1 MCGIIGVTTS
11 KRDNVV
17 DVIIEGLRR
26 LEYRGYDSVGI
37 AVIDERGRIVAKKA
51 AGTIESFVRKT
62 DLSSIKG
69 RTGIGHTR
77 WATHGPPT
85 DYNAHPH
92 TDCGGRVA
100 IVHNGVIRNF
110 SSLRQMLAARG
121 HKIKSET
128 DTELIAHLLEEELE
142 KSGDGVEAL
151 ARVLHE
157 IRGTYALGILIASE
171 PDRVYFARMRSPLIV
186 GIGDGENA
194 IASDIPAIISLTR
207 RVLVLEDGEFG
218 YITPSRVEIYSL
230 AGDGYKRVPQDL
242 VASRV
247 KTIEWTPEAASKSG
261 YPHFMIKEIFEQ
273 PEALYATLSG
283 SAEDPLVRE
292 ASRLLLNAEKIVI
305 VGAGTSYHA
314 GLVLEYFLAKLAGV
328 ISYPL
333 IASEYRL
340 LADAVGRDTAVVAV
354 SQSGETFDTLEAV
367 RAFKERGAAII
378 GVTNVVGSA
387 LSREADLTLYTRAG
401 PEIGVAA
408 TKTYLT
414 QVLLL
419 ELLAVFAG
427 EMSGRYD
434 SSTTREY
441 LRMLSK
447 APITAKDSIEVGDPE
462 ARILARRLVKPS
474 MYIIGR
480 GLGAMLAKEAA
491 LKIKEIAYLH
501 AEAYPAGE
509 SKHGPIALV
518 EEGFPVFVIATGDS
532 PEVAGNAVE
541 MRARGAWVRVVKP
554 ANYELELPSDVE
566 VQATPPVRSPLLE
579 PFSVIPFFQ
588 LLAYHTAVSRGY
600 DPDKPRNLAK
610 TVTVE

>member
-37 AVIDERGRIVAKKA
+37 AVIDEQGTIVAKKA
-51 AGTIESFVRKT
+51 AGTIDSFVRKT

-92 TDCGGRVA
+92 TDCNGRVA
-100 IVHNGVIRNF
+100 VVHNGVIRNF
-110 SSLRQMLAARG
+110 SSLRQQLIEKG
-121 HKIKSET
+121 HHVRSET
-128 DTELIAHLLEEELE
+128 DTELIAHLLEEELRRTT
-142 KSGDGVEAL
+142 SGVEAL
-151 ARVLHE
+151 SRVLHE
-157 IRGTYALGILIASE
+157 IQGTYALGILVAGE
-171 PDRVYFARMRSPLIV
+171 PDKIYFARMRSPLIV

-218 YITPSRVEIYSL
+218 YITPNRVEIYRL
-230 AGDGYKRVPQDL
+230 THGGYMRVPQDL
-242 VASRV
+242 VVSRV

-283 SAEDPLVRE
+283 SAEDPLIRE
-292 ASRLLLNAEKIVI
+292 AARMILGAEKVVI

-328 ISYPL
+328 VSYPL
-333 IASEYRL
+333 IASEYKL
-340 LADAVGRDTAVVAV
+340 LEDAIGRDTVVVAV

-367 RAFKERGAAII
+367 RAFKERGASII

-419 ELLAVFAG
+419 ELLAIFAAEIG
-427 EMSGRYD
+427 GRYD
-434 SSTTREY
+434 SSTTRDY
-441 LRMLSK
+441 LDVLSK

-462 ARILARRLVKPS
+462 AKILARRLVKPS

-480 GLGAMLAKEAA
+480 GLGAMLAREAA

-518 EEGFPVFVIATGDS
+518 EEGFPVFVIATRDS

-566 VQATPPVRSPLLE
+566 VQATPPVESHLLE
-579 PFSVIPFFQ
+579 PFSIIPFFQ